1 MTNSPFA
8 NPIMHVSEVP
18 EATPVASQRGAIDA
32 RLFVLF
38 ESKNLRRA
46 LRDHDKLNLANLG
59 DRAEQEWVIS
69 CTKVGA
75 AKSLDPIMVHDRL
88 VKGLPGQALFISAA
102 LAFDSLG
109 EALPY
114 FEITAKTAWQK
125 IEKPLSRAESEQALR
140 LGRVATAAAH
150 LLGSRDAGRQYLRT
164 SNFALG
170 GATPLELLKTA
181 EGEQLVLNEL
191 QTHQE
196 GGPV

>member
-1 MTNSPFA
+1 MTRSPFA
-8 NPIMHVSEVP
+8 NPFMHVSETAG
-18 EATPVASQRGAIDA
+18 ATPFAIWRGTIDA
-32 RLFVLF
+32 QLFGLF
-38 ESKNLRRA
+38 ESKKLRRA
-46 LRDHDKLNLANLG
+46 LRYHEKLNLANLG
-59 DRAEQEWVIS
+59 DRAEQEWGI
-69 CTKVGA
+69 CMKAGA
-75 AKSLDPIMVHDRL
+75 AQSLDPIMVHERL

-114 FEITAKTAWQK
+114 FDVTAKTAWQK
-125 IEKPLSRAESEQALR
+125 IEKPLSRSESEQALR
-140 LGRVATAAAH
+140 LGRVATVAAH

-164 SNFALG
+164 PNFALG
-170 GATPLELLKTA
+170 GAIPLELLKTA